1 VTQRRE
7 QLMKKIE
14 KAEDE
19 LETKGVFWNLI
30 RRIDEVSVKSEEQ
43 FKLLQE
49 SIAKLRE
56 TVNNGVL
63 DEASENRKSIEK
75 LTQEVRQIQKIL
87 NHRKG
92 QRDTLKLVTT
102 AIISAITG
110 AVGIV
115 SILAY
120 LGVI

>member
-1 VTQRRE
+1 MTQNRE
-7 QLMKKIE
+7 QLLKKIE
-14 KAEDE
+14 KAENE

-30 RRIDEVSVKSEEQ
+30 RRIDEVNMKSEEQ

-49 SIAKLRE
+49 SIARLRE

-75 LTQEVRQIQKIL
+75 LTKEVRQIQKIL
-87 NHRKG
+87 NHRQG
-92 QRDTLKLVTT
+92 QRDTLKLVAT

>member
-7 QLMKKIE
+7 QLLKKIE

-30 RRIDEVSVKSEEQ
+30 RRIDEVNVKSEEQ

-49 SIAKLRE
+49 SIARLRE

-75 LTQEVRQIQKIL
+75 LTKEIRQIQKIL
-87 NHRKG
+87 NHREG